1 MNKSFSQR
9 TVRIRTKNPS
19 SNPLRK
25 AILVPFNAVCRLGSR
40 TPTNE
45 VFPRGGRVIECNTVE
60 SIENS
65 RDKLRMK
72 ACFERGNVTQ
82 ARHYHGSF
90 GDIQVIKR
98 HFSINKTTEYQLVG
112 KAICGFQGKGM
123 VLINNDTELSTFCRT
138 HTPQNFFIELFYNY
152 GREYRL
158 HATQTE
164 MFLSWRKLRKSD
176 AEARWFFNSHNCNWV
191 SEDHELFDKPRNWK
205 DLCDVAIKAI
215 QSTGLDIG
223 CVDIRVSSQDTSQF
237 IVCEVNSAPA
247 LSEHGIEAYRTQIR
261 KVLINKA
268 NR

>member
-1 MNKSFSQR
+1 MKTYTQR

-82 ARHYHGSF
+82 ARWYHGSF
-90 GDIQVIKR
+90 GDIQAIKR
-98 HFSINKTTEYQLVG
+98 HFSINKTEDYQLVG

-123 VLINNDTELSTFCRT
+123 VLINNDTELTDFCRT

-158 HATQTE
+158 HTTQDE
-164 MFLSWRKLRKSD
+164 VFLSWRKLRTND
-176 AEARWFFNSHNCNWV
+176 AEERWFFNSHNCHWVGEGNQLFNKPSNWDELC
-191 SEDHELFDKPRNWK
+191 SE
-205 DLCDVAIKAI
+205 AIKVAK
-215 QSTGLDIG
+215 STGLDIG
-223 CVDIRVSSQDTSQF
+223 AVDIRVSSQDTHQF
-237 IVCEVNSAPA
+237 IVCEINSGPA
-247 LSEHGIEAYRTQIR
+247 LGSDGIEKYREIIR

>member
-1 MNKSFSQR
+1 MKTYTQR

-82 ARHYHGSF
+82 ARWYHGSF
-90 GDIQVIKR
+90 SDIQTIKR
-98 HFSINKTTEYQLVG
+98 HFSINKTEDYQLVG

-123 VLINNDTELSTFCRT
+123 VLINNDTELADFCRT
-138 HTPQNFFIELFYNY
+138 HTPQNFFIELFFNLNSEF
-152 GREYRL
+152 RI
-158 HATQTE
+158 HATQDEVFMT
-164 MFLSWRKLRKSD
+164 WRKLRKQD
-176 AEARWFFNSHNCNWV
+176 AKEKWFFNSHNCNWV
-191 SEDHELFDKPRNWK
+191 NEQHELFQKPGNWK
-205 DLCDVAIKAI
+205 QICDEAIKAVR
-215 QSTGLDIG
+215 SVGLDISA
-223 CVDIRVSSQDTSQF
+223 VDVRVSTKDPSQF
-237 IVCEVNSAPA
+237 IVLETNSGPS
-247 LSEHGIEAYRTQIR
+247 LGEQG
-261 KVLINKA
+261 VDV
-268 NR
+268 